1 MKKKLFIL
9 TLLQF
14 WLLSGC
20 FYQTKVWNKP
30 NASMDEFYR
39 VRYQCLQ
46 ESKQEG
52 FDINL
57 KYNQMFGN
65 YQASAS
71 NGSRT
76 DTTLF
81 VACMRAQGW
90 NMVSRDSVKSSNVNK
105 TTNTASPSTANSA
118 KDTAP
123 VRSPLEAN
131 DSAENLMS
139 EEQAISACLANGF
152 KKDTYPFKQC
162 VSSFTE

>member
-1 MKKKLFIL
+1 
-9 TLLQF
+9 
-14 WLLSGC
+14 
-20 FYQTKVWNKP
+20 
-30 NASMDEFYR
+30 MDEFYR

-81 VACMRAQGW
+81 VACMRANGW
-90 NMVSRDSVKSSNVNK
+90 NMVSRDSVRSSPVNK
-105 TTNTASPSTANSA
+105 TTNTASPSAAYSVSE
-118 KDTAP
+118 TAP
-123 VRSPLEAN
+123 LRSPLEAN

-139 EEQAISACLANGF
+139 EEQAISTCLANGF

>member
-1 MKKKLFIL
+1 
-9 TLLQF
+9 
-14 WLLSGC
+14 
-20 FYQTKVWNKP
+20 
-30 NASMDEFYR
+30 MDEFYKA
-39 VRYQCLQ
+39 RYQCLQ

-57 KYNQMFGN
+57 KYNQTFGN

-76 DTTLF
+76 NSTLF
-81 VACMRAQGW
+81 AACMRAQGW
-90 NMVSRDSVKSSNVNK
+90 NMVSRDSVKSSAVNK
-105 TTNTASPSTANSA
+105 TTNTASPSAANPA
-118 KDTAP
+118 KETDLL
-123 VRSPLEAN
+123 RSPLEAN

-139 EEQAISACLANGF
+139 EEQAISTCLANGF